1 MAVKR
6 KTSGGSSVKISS
18 DDLSRLKKEGPSA
31 LEYYRTSGL
40 AQARAMAVNLAYSG
54 TVSLFGLIF
63 LKWSPMAMLV
73 FMVADAAITVLSDLI
88 RMPIAGRWI
97 SASHKRDH
105 EAGQILLIADGLEDG
120 TGERADNGTT
130 PKPGVLLFFGA
141 VSTLFLTVIVA
152 AATEK
157 TGSAPLRA
165 VVEEHWF
172 PWIVGLNAVWRIASA
187 FVQAVLIRRFR
198 PGEKMIFLQSGG
210 VAVLYCGLLVL
221 IWLPLNWGATG
232 LLIMFF
238 VLYFFRVGFG
248 IFAYVWTPKAVATL
262 ERRIETNDFS
272 VKKKS
277 KKTT

>member
-6 KTSGGSSVKISS
+6 KSSGGSSVKIGA
-18 DDLSRLKKEGPSA
+18 DDLSRLKKEGASA

-40 AQARAMAVNLAYSG
+40 AQARAMAVNLATSG
-54 TVSLFGLIF
+54 AISIFGLIF

-73 FMVADAAITVLSDLI
+73 FMVVDAVITVISDLI

-97 SASHKRDH
+97 AASHKRDH
-105 EAGQILLIADGLEDG
+105 EAGQMLLIADGLEDG
-120 TGERADNGTT
+120 TGERADNGKA
-130 PKPGVLLFFGA
+130 PKPGVILFFG
-141 VSTLFLTVIVA
+141 VVTTLFLTVIIG

-157 TGSAPLRA
+157 TGLAPLRA
-165 VVEEHWF
+165 VVEERWF
-172 PWIVGLNAVWRIASA
+172 PWIVGLDAVWRIFSA
-187 FVQAVLIRRFR
+187 MVQAVLVRRFR

-232 LLIMFF
+232 LLVMFF

-248 IFAYVWTPKAVATL
+248 LFAYLWTPKAVATL
-262 ERRIETNDFS
+262 KRRIETNDFS

-277 KKTT
+277 PEPS